1 MSIGMVYQTKLL
13 NCSSVYL
20 IVGNKTADHASV
32 PVTGKKRKGLN
43 KSTRSSKSFDTNP
56 YEHVD
61 HVIMNLPASALQFL
75 GKVLHVFSPFYSNM
89 HVYKHKEISLC
100 IGCTNVDHLV

>member
-1 MSIGMVYQTKLL
+1 MLQPTKLL
-13 NCSSVYL
+13 NFVHLVNL
-20 IVGNKTADHASV
+20 IVENKRADSAGV
-32 PVTGKKRKGLN
+32 PGTGKKTKGLN

-75 GKVLHVFSPFYSNM
+75 GKVLHVFFPF
-89 HVYKHKEISLC
+89 
-100 IGCTNVDHLV
+100 